1 MTIFAARL
9 SRRWFSKH
17 LEEGRESERV
27 KVLKGVSRFQESECL
42 MNKTS
47 STIVRGSN

>member
-17 LEEGRESERV
+17 LEEGRESER
-27 KVLKGVSRFQESECL
+27 ESESFKRSQSFPRIRML
-42 MNKTS
+42 DE
-47 STIVRGSN
+47 